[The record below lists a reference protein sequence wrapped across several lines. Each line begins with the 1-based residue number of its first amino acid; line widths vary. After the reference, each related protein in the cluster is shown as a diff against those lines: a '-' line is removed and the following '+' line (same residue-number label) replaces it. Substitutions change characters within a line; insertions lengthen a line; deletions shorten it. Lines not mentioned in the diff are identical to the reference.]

1 MTVFERMMGAYEV
14 EKSRW
19 AFMLAPQLTEKA
31 QQAYAT
37 LSADDAGDYT
47 PH

>member
-1 MTVFERMMGAYEV
+1 MMGAYEV